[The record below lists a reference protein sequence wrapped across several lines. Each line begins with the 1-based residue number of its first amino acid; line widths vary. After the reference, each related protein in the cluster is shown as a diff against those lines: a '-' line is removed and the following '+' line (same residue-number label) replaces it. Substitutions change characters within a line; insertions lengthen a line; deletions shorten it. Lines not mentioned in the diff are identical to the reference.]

1 MPYRKTHLRRWL
13 TIALLVL
20 PTLTSTQ
27 RSAEATLAS
36 PQEKAEKKALPP
48 AKWSRTRK
56 IDVKHIALELRF
68 DWSKKQAYGTTAV
81 TLAPLQ
87 ATKRI
92 TLDAGML
99 TINAITLANGTPL
112 TFAYDGSDQNDAL
125 AIMLDRQYQP
135 GEDLTVKIDYR
146 TNWVNQLDPN
156 SMGGNNGKGLRFSA
170 PTSNDPK
177 KPREIWS
184 IGEPESNRYWFPSYD
199 APNDLRTTEFTATVD
214 NKLTV
219 ISNGKLLAT
228 KDNADGTRTFHW
240 KMDTPYANHLT
251 SFVVGA
257 YVDVKQTYAGVELH
271 NFGYPNETAATAAS
285 VERLPDMIKFFSEK
299 TGVKYPYPSYAQV
312 FVQDLPNWSG
322 NCMTSTITEN
332 MVDDAPTHADFF
344 YLWDLTEAEALA
356 QQWFGSY
363 LTARDWSHLWLNKAF
378 PRFLSGLYDEYK
390 NGRAEFLLFQH
401 QFDHTTYLNDWN
413 AGSRQPLVTRHYDN
427 AVAFSADNYPYYRGA
442 AVLQMLRKHLGDEF
456 WWRAV
461 QRYLNANANQ
471 TVTTEDFSRAI
482 EAATGESMDWF
493 FDQWVYKMGHP
504 IFEVT
509 KRYEAAQQQ
518 LTLHVRQT
526 QKVDANNEYPQA
538 AFFQGKVEIEID
550 GRIEQVWLQA
560 KAENVFTFAATQE
573 PRLVNFDYESTWIKE
588 LKFEKSL
595 DELLYQLQND
605 KDVLGQNWALGE
617 LVKLAKHEQSAAA
630 DKARI
635 LTGLRQTAG
644 SNAYWRL
651 RLGAL
656 SQLQGLLAPFGGT
669 KAFALDDATISL
681 LLTIINH
688 EKSWLRASAIG
699 FLGMTRDPKFADVYL
714 TALNDSSFRVINSAA
729 IALGKSKSPKAFE
742 ALAILKDKPSMKSQ
756 SLISALA
763 GLKELADPRGL
774 DIAFKALSD
783 LRLLRWRLPTP
794 PVWDYRV
801 FAADTLAA
809 LGKGT
814 AAYPMISERFKKS
827 LAEDDLEGIF
837 YNIVLI
843 TKLADP
849 RGQEAFDLLK
859 SKFKNDTN
867 ALQAIGQFELQFKD
881 ALKQP
886 VSGR

>member
-1 MPYRKTHLRRWL
+1 MPSLKSELCRWL

-20 PTLTSTQ
+20 PILTGAQ
-27 RSAEATLAS
+27 CPVEAHFVSA
-36 PQEKAEKKALPP
+36 QDKAETKPLPP
-48 AKWSRTRK
+48 AQWMRPRK
-56 IDVKHIALELRF
+56 IDVKHIALELQF
-68 DWSKKQAYGTTAV
+68 DWQKKRAYGTAAV

-87 ATKRI
+87 VTNKI
-92 TLDAGML
+92 TLEAGML
-99 TINAITLANGTPL
+99 TIHAITLANGTPL
-112 TFAYDGSDQNDAL
+112 QFAYDGGDQNDGL
-125 AIMLDRQYQP
+125 AITLDRQYQP

-156 SMGGNNGKGLRFSA
+156 SLGGNNGKGLRFSV
-170 PTSNDPK
+170 PTSNDPN

-184 IGEPESNRYWFPSYD
+184 IGEPESNRYWFPGYD
-199 APNDLRTTEFTATVD
+199 APNDLRTTECTVTVD
-214 NKLTV
+214 NNLTV
-219 ISNGKLLAT
+219 ISNGKLVAT

-251 SFVVGA
+251 SLVVGE
-257 YVDVKQTYAGVELH
+257 YIDVKQTYAGVELH
-271 NFGYPNETAATAAS
+271 NFGYPNEAAATAAS
-285 VERLPDMIKFFSEK
+285 VERLPDMVKFFSEK
-299 TGVKYPYPSYAQV
+299 TGVKYPYQSYAQV

-322 NCMTSTITEN
+322 NSMTSTITEN

-363 LTARDWSHLWLNKAF
+363 LTARDWSHVWLNKAF

-413 AGSRQPLVTRHYDN
+413 AGSRQPLVTRHYEN
-427 AVAFSADNYPYYRGA
+427 ALAFSADNYPYYRGA
-442 AVLQMLRKHLGDEF
+442 SVLQMLRKHLGDEL

-471 TVTTEDFSRAI
+471 TVTTEDLSRAI

-509 KRYEAAQQQ
+509 KRYDPTKQQ

-560 KAENVFTFAATQE
+560 KAENVFTFTAAQE

-588 LKFEKSL
+588 LKFEKPL

-605 KDVLGQNWALGE
+605 KDILGQNWALGE
-617 LVKLAKHEQSAAA
+617 LVKLAQHEQTSAA

-644 SNAYWRL
+644 SNTYWRL
-651 RLGAL
+651 RLSAL
-656 SQLQGLLAPFGGT
+656 SQLQGLLAPFGQT
-669 KAFALDDATISL
+669 KAVALDDATLSL

-688 EKSWLRASAIG
+688 ETSWLRASAIG
-699 FLGMTRDPKFADVYL
+699 FLGMTRDAKFADVYL
-714 TALNDSSFRVINSAA
+714 KAMEDPSFRVINAAA
-729 IALGKSKSPKAFE
+729 IALGKSNNPKAFD
-742 ALAILKDKPSMKSQ
+742 ALAKLKDKPSMKSQ

-763 GLKELADPRGL
+763 GLKELGDPRGF
-774 DIAFKALSD
+774 DTAFKSLAD
-783 LRLLRWRLPTP
+783 LKLLRWRLPTP

-801 FAADTLAA
+801 FAADTIAA
-809 LGKGT
+809 LGKGA
-814 AAYPMISERFKKS
+814 AAYPMIFERFKKS
-827 LAEDDLEGIF
+827 LAENDLEGIF
-837 YNIVLI
+837 YNVVLI

-859 SKFKNDTN
+859 VKFKGDDNTLK
-867 ALQAIGQFELQFKD
+867 AVGQYETQFKQSQ
-881 ALKQP
+881 KNP
-886 VSGR
+886 